1 MTMAQNTK
9 YTYIKRSIK
18 GNYVEFDEQFDE
30 ELYNNIGETWEDY
43 LNDKWVLLSN
53 EQLEFKA
60 MNPNASV
67 LEVFNMSIAPI
78 PPKTIAEIKEEKIAE
93 IDKHD
98 QSESV
103 NGFNV
108 IKDGNTVTAWLTKE
122 ERANYRSSIEA
133 AELAGIDTL
142 HLFIADMPIELGVQ
156 TAKMM
161 LAQIQLYADQCY
173 IVTKQHKAEVMAM
186 DNGTEIENYDV
197 TVDYPQKL
205 TFTT

>member
-78 PPKTIAEIKEEKIAE
+78 PPKTIAEIKEEKIAD

-108 IKDGNTVTAWLTKE
+108 VKDGNTVTAWLTKE

-186 DNGTEIENYDV
+186 DNGTEIMNYDV
-197 TVDYPQKL
+197 TVGYPTRL
-205 TFTT
+205 TFTI